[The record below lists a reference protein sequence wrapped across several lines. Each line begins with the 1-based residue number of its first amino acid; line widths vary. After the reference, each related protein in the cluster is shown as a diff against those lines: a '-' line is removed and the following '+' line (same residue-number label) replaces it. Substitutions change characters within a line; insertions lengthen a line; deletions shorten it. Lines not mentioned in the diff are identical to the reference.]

1 MQINKKDHS
10 MYHVNKTLLQVLRTR
25 DGYKRLAGSIDLKL
39 FDKEVRLVLSSILKY
54 WDMYYTEH
62 EEINIELL
70 NQRFMLHNKTL
81 TEDEQ
86 RLYQDIF
93 LLMQDEPD
101 KTIADELIRQLKTM
115 GFSKDLND
123 LIISYEEGDE
133 IDLFEEAVTLFNQ
146 YESDL
151 KRQASC
157 DWCKAGAQ
165 EIIEEAQH
173 GLVLKPRLV
182 CLQKSLPDLRTG
194 MQMIVAARPGK
205 GKTSFCAEIIA
216 GVLKQEDVQKLRRPI
231 LWMNNE
237 STALRIKSCILR
249 SCLRQD
255 FTAIMKMGWDRAN
268 EEFEKVIG
276 GLDMLR
282 IYDIHGRD
290 YRFLERLI
298 EHDNPI
304 MVVWDMLDNVKG
316 FNGTGSSRTDERL
329 EKLYQWSRESAVIYD
344 FLSVPTSQVSAEGAD
359 MQWIPETYLKDSK
372 TGKQG
377 ACEIILTL
385 GTSNKPGFENSRFVY
400 LPKTKSTPVDGF
412 PADCRT
418 EVFFD
423 TKTSSFY
430 EGNGNVK

>member
-1 MQINKKDHS
+1 MVGGGA

-25 DGYKRLAGSIDLKL
+25 DGYKRLSGSIELNL
-39 FDKEVRLVLSSILKY
+39 FDKEVKLVLSSILKY
-54 WDMYYTEH
+54 WDAYYTEH
-62 EEINIELL
+62 EVINLEILS
-70 NQRFMLHNKTL
+70 QRFMLQNKTL
-81 TEDEQ
+81 TEEE
-86 RLYQDIF
+86 RNFYQDIF

-101 KTIADELIRQLKTM
+101 AAIANELIRQLKTM
-115 GFSKDLND
+115 NFSKDLND
-123 LIISYEEGDE
+123 LIVSYEQGDE
-133 IDLFEEAVTLFNQ
+133 VDLFEESVTLFNQ

-151 KRQASC
+151 RRQSSC

-165 EIIEEAQH
+165 EIIEDAQQ
-173 GLVLKPRLV
+173 GLILKPRLT

-216 GVLKQEDVQKLRRPI
+216 GVLQQEQVQKSRRPI

-237 STALRIKSCILR
+237 GTALRIKSCVLR
-249 SCLRQD
+249 SCLRKD
-255 FTAIMKMGWDRAN
+255 FSSIIKMGWDQAN
-268 EEFEKVIG
+268 AQFEEVIG
-276 GLDMLR
+276 GLEMLR

-290 YRFLERLI
+290 YRFIERLI
-298 EHDNPI
+298 EKDKPVL
-304 MVVWDMLDNVKG
+304 VVWDMLDNVKG
-316 FNGTGSSRTDERL
+316 FNGANGSRTDERL
-329 EKLYQWSRESAVIYD
+329 ERLYQWARESAVIYD

-359 MQWIPETYLKDSK
+359 MQWIPESFLKDSK

-377 ACEIILTL
+377 ACDIILTI

-400 LPKTKSTPVDGF
+400 LPKTKSTPVEGF

-430 EGNGNVK
+430 EGGK